1 LQPSP
6 FRNTFVEI
14 MKTGYGPCLMWSSC
28 WHVRQMCAMR
38 RKQSPALVTSNA
50 AQPHSGPWDG
60 LVGRADDTM
69 RRGAVHFPELFGKL
83 RLVVLQSLGCPR
95 LEGWQAHLLWLSG
108 AVWACA
114 GLGEVLLVV
123 VLAVVEDT
131 AVLLVVGG
139 GCALGRDGPAER
151 LLVRRLAAE
160 DQLLLLVVK
169 PVRTAPVCGRDGI
182 AQDRRVDAK
191 VSRGQS
197 KAASARPR
205 ALPAHP
211 PRWGW
216 QRLPCTLAW
225 DSRSTLP

>member
-1 LQPSP
+1 MSCRGNPAHGYGGELQPSP

-108 AVWACA
+108 AVCDDPWRIVVDTCDGICRPERTCA
-114 GLGEVLLVV
+114 HARRHGTRRWRAHTASEGGLQ
-123 VLAVVEDT
+123 
-131 AVLLVVGG
+131 
-139 GCALGRDGPAER
+139 GCSGTFAPGKHNVTHMG
-151 LLVRRLAAE
+151 VRRAWRGTAGGS
-160 DQLLLLVVK
+160 
-169 PVRTAPVCGRDGI
+169 PRRSRRHRRTARSRRRVRT
-182 AQDRRVDAK
+182 
-191 VSRGQS
+191 
-197 KAASARPR
+197 
-205 ALPAHP
+205 
-211 PRWGW
+211 
-216 QRLPCTLAW
+216 
-225 DSRSTLP
+225 RS